1 MVPFPRARLIA
12 STHSSVPA
20 RVSAAS
26 AATRRLPTSAVAVQ
40 RYGRAA
46 LNELPF
52 TAGLVAVA
60 LIALAASGLSFAW
73 RPVVLWSSWLANLP
87 IVALF
92 FYLGFWFHV
101 F

>member
-1 MVPFPRARLIA
+1 VLFLVLAAPSLIGWA
-12 STHSSVPA
+12 LRPDA
-20 RVSAAS
+20 Y
-26 AATRRLPTSAVAVQ
+26 VQ

-52 TAGLVAVA
+52 TAGFVAIA
-60 LIALAASGLSFAW
+60 LIALAGFGLSFAW
-73 RPVVLWSSWLANLP
+73 RPVVFWASWLANLP